1 MVAKAFT
8 WLYLAALFFFGT
20 HGWQLDSSL
29 LFALAS
35 EREAD
40 VSLGTADGPE
50 HVKSVDRILGE
61 ENEASTE
68 QMHVSANGDIG
79 SEVKPEVIHS
89 ETADTDEDATLL
101 ESSKKSFVYN
111 ILSEIHPQV
120 LQETWYGQWILRVA
134 VTLALMIFHHFATTT
149 TSSGRIAK
157 PESTIPRAPVRVTPI
172 HEQRDGNDKALDHT
186 TAAVETPLSEGAQVS
201 NESGLDDADMRGVE
215 ENRHSETGVTKS
227 EGAPLSNTLGS
238 STSIVSSNPSESS
251 SFADPKVNTEDRPK
265 VAERN
270 VSSSTTA
277 QELPGSSD
285 ADTNR
290 FHNTT
295 HDLPPLDMF
304 WHWCDV
310 EACKNL
316 HQTAFPV
323 LYFRAS
329 SLTRRIFF
337 RFCSP

>member
-8 WLYLAALFFFGT
+8 WLYLVALFFFGT

-29 LFALAS
+29 LFVLAS

-50 HVKSVDRILGE
+50 HVKSVDRIPGE
-61 ENEASTE
+61 ENEASSE
-68 QMHVSANGDIG
+68 QIFVSANGDIG
-79 SEVKPEVIHS
+79 SEVKPEVIYS
-89 ETADTDEDATLL
+89 ETADTDEDATVL
-101 ESSKKSFVYN
+101 ESPKKSFVYN
-111 ILSEIHPQV
+111 ILSQIQV

-149 TSSGRIAK
+149 TESGRFAK
-157 PESTIPRAPVRVTPI
+157 PQSTIPRSPVRVTPI
-172 HEQRDGNDKALDHT
+172 HEQRDGNDRAVDDT
-186 TAAVETPLSEGAQVS
+186 STAVETPLSEGAHVS

-215 ENRHSETGVTKS
+215 ENSHAETGVTMS
-227 EGAPLSNTLGS
+227 AGAPLSNTLGS
-238 STSIVSSNPSESS
+238 STSILSSNPSESS
-251 SFADPKVNTEDRPK
+251 SSADPEVNTEDHPK
-265 VAERN
+265 AVDLN
-270 VSSSTTA
+270 VSSSVTVQTST
-277 QELPGSSD
+277 GSSD
-285 ADTNR
+285 PYIYR

-316 HQTAFPV
+316 HQTAAAV
-323 LYFRAS
+323 LYFRQS
-329 SLTRRIFF
+329 SLTFH
-337 RFCSP
+337 FCSP